1 METKVIN
8 GVEYRVNTTAQ
19 GEILSGN
26 FRSLKEECNS
36 LGTTEA
42 RVNLQRHAFFLGGQ
56 SYYVGKSLQGKSAAE
71 IGQLAKN
78 IQICDSST
86 DGGKSFVPCLFLAST
101 GEAVSLQF

>member
-26 FRSLKEECNS
+26 FRSLKSECNA
-36 LGTTEA
+36 LGTTDA

-56 SYYVGKSLQGKSAAE
+56 IYYVGKSLQGKSAAE
-71 IGQLAKN
+71 IKDSWKSDLENFQKIRAKYVMYE
-78 IQICDSST
+78 D
-86 DGGKSFVPCLFLAST
+86 
-101 GEAVSLQF
+101 

>member
-1 METKVIN
+1 METKVIK

-42 RVNLQRHAFFLGGQ
+42 RVNLQRHAFFLGGK

-86 DGGKSFVPCLFLAST
+86 DGGNSFVPCLFLAST